1 MRFILSVLMLMLRI
15 LTTSVHT
22 CVLRRVYKDHFK
34 DWAAFEASG
43 GVKDITVVFGG
54 GVEGS
59 EALMTPK

>member
-1 MRFILSVLMLMLRI
+1 MLMLRI

-54 GVEGS
+54 GVEGN